1 MTALPAAGSEP
12 VAPVPP
18 GDPVWLVPARA
29 RVWRYLRFLG
39 CAADLADDFAQD
51 TLVAALR
58 EFAAGEPPLPWL
70 CTTARNRLR
79 MHLRRAGR
87 EVADLDVLHAQ
98 WVEVAPPD
106 GGDAQ
111 ARALQRCL
119 DELPAR
125 SRRALELRY
134 GDGVERAAIAQELGL
149 GAEGVKSLLV
159 RLRAALAACMQKRV
173 LEEP

>member
-1 MTALPAAGSEP
+1 MTALPTAADP
-12 VAPVPP
+12 LAPVPS
-18 GDPVWLVPARA
+18 GDPGWLVPARS

-58 EFAAGEPPLPWL
+58 TFAADEPPLAWL

-87 EVADLDVLHAQ
+87 EIADLDVLHAQ
-98 WVEVAPPD
+98 WVEVATPD

-111 ARALQRCL
+111 ARALRRCL
-119 DELPAR
+119 DELPQR

-134 GDGVERAAIAQELGL
+134 GDGVERAAIAREIGL

-159 RLRAALAACMQKRV
+159 RLRAALAACVQQRV
-173 LEEP
+173 KEEA